1 MKYSSGF
8 RNRIVA
14 KVLNNGGAI
23 SRVAKDSGVSYMTIK
38 GWLTKHKDGN
48 LDPGDGSDDLGP
60 SQRSPT
66 EKLGLLLEGRG
77 LSDDKRGEWLRQHGL
92 HTEHLTLW
100 EQELSTM
107 MNDKQVELNAE
118 NAALKK
124 ENRKLQKELE
134 RKEKALAEAAIMLT
148 LKKKHRHLFQDEGL

>member
-8 RNRIVA
+8 RSRIIQ
-14 KVLNNGGAI
+14 KVLSNGGAV
-23 SRVAKDSGVSYMTIK
+23 SRVAKETGVSYITIK
-38 GWLTKHKDGN
+38 GWLAKHKDGN
-48 LDPGDGSDDLGP
+48 LDPGDGSDDLLP
-60 SQRSPT
+60 SQRSPV
-66 EKLGLLLEGRG
+66 EKLGLLLEGRA
-77 LSDDKRGEWLRQHGL
+77 LSDDQRGEWLRQHGL

-100 EQELSTM
+100 EQELGTM

-134 RKEKALAEAAIMLT
+134 RKEKALAEAAILLT